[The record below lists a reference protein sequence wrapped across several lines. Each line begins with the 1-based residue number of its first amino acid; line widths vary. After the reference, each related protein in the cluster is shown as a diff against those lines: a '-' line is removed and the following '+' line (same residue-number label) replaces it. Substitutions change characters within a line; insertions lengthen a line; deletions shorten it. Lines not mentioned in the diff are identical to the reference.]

1 MGLTEGQQ
9 DAIVLEYTL
18 MVAHQRD
25 VMDRHR
31 AVRESV
37 SASVFGLG

>member
-1 MGLTEGQQ
+1 MALTDIQQ

-18 MVAHQRD
+18 MVAQQRD

-31 AVRESV
+31 RVRERT
-37 SASVFGLG
+37 